1 MNAKPAISNVTDIAV
16 HKIPALGNVFPAST
30 SYGQLFVYENVFPGL
45 SVDDSQAPQKRIDLN
60 VQLYFLRPYN
70 HHFETV

>member
-30 SYGQLFVYENVFPGL
+30 SYGQLLVYENVFPGL
-45 SVDDSQAPQKRIDLN
+45 SVDDSQAPQKKN
-60 VQLYFLRPYN
+60 
-70 HHFETV
+70 